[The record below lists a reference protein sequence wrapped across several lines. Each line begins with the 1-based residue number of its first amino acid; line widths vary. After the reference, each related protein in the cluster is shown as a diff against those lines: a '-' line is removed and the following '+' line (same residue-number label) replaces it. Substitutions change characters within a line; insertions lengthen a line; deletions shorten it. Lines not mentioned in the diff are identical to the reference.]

1 MTSRSTIFIQTTL
14 LTVLGI
20 ILLLLI
26 LRFVDFHSALAG
38 LFQQLTLAKIFFLL
52 FLSLLSYFIGAL
64 RWSLVLKAQTGTFP
78 VPFWKSFLIILA
90 GSPISYAV
98 PSLGLSG
105 QLGRIYFA
113 SRVGLAKELAITSF
127 SLEYLIRNLVNNLAI
142 IAGLLFFAVRG
153 LTLPQPYFTIYLIF
167 FLLLLLGIGYFFF
180 FKTTSRKFQ
189 NFRKQIKEGF
199 SKRPAWLGAA
209 ILTSLGAVLFTVI
222 QIFLVAF
229 LLKIPLT
236 FYQAILVSMAR
247 AISGGLPFPFKLGAS
262 EGGTVLS
269 FGLLGLS
276 LEQGLT
282 LALTIRLQD
291 FLTVFVGVGVLISIL
306 IFPQKKYI

>member
-1 MTSRSTIFIQTTL
+1 MTSRPTIFIRTTL

-26 LRFVDFHSALAG
+26 LRFVDFRLALAG
-38 LFQQLTLAKIFFLL
+38 LFKELTVAKIFFLL
-52 FLSLLSYFIGAL
+52 FLGLLSYFIGAL

-78 VPFWKSFLIILA
+78 FPLWKSFLIILA

-105 QLGRIYFA
+105 QLGRMYFA
-113 SRVGLAKELAITSF
+113 SRAGLSKELAITSL
-127 SLEYLIRNLVNNLAI
+127 SLEYFIRNLVNNLVI
-142 IAGLLFFAVRG
+142 LAGLLFFAIRG

-167 FLLLLLGIGYFFF
+167 FLLLLLGVGCFFF
-180 FKTTSRKFQ
+180 FKTTSLKFQ
-189 NFRKQIKEGF
+189 NFRNQIKEGF
-199 SKRPAWLGAA
+199 SKRPAWMGAA
-209 ILTSLGAVLFTVI
+209 ILTSIGAILFTVI

-229 LLKIPLT
+229 LLNISLT
-236 FYQAILVSMAR
+236 FYQAILVSIMR

-276 LEQGLT
+276 LTQGLT

-291 FLTVFVGVGVLISIL
+291 ILTVFVDVGVLISIL
-306 IFPQKKYI
+306 IFPQKKV